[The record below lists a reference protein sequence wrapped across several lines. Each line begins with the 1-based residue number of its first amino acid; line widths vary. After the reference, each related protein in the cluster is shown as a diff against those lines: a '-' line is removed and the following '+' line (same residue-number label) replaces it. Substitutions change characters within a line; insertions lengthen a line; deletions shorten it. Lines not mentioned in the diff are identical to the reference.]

1 MRKSVILAGAVAS
14 ALTAAAAFAQT
25 AAPQAG
31 SGPTAGQERPD
42 GRPEGRHGRFGRMM
56 SPEDRAAYADAR
68 IAGLKALLRL
78 TPEQEKHWPAF
89 EAALREA
96 STLRGQRMAERQ
108 QRFREM
114 RENREAARPDPVQ
127 RLRAAADRM
136 AQNAAITRKIADAAG
151 PLYSSLD
158 EAQKRRAERLILRA
172 GWAGGHPGMMM
183 GRHGHMGEGMG
194 GGWGRHEGGRRGG
207 PGGSGGEG
215 GRL

>member
-1 MRKSVILAGAVAS
+1 MRKSVFFAGAVAS

-25 AAPQAG
+25 TPPAG
-31 SGPTAGQERPD
+31 PGPSAGQERPD
-42 GRPEGRHGRFGRMM
+42 GARQDRPGRFGRMM

-78 TPEQEKHWPAF
+78 TPEQERHWPAL
-89 EAALREA
+89 ETALREA
-96 STLRGQRMAERQ
+96 ATLRGQRATERQ

-136 AQNAAITRKIADAAG
+136 AQNAAMARKIADAAG
-151 PLYSSLD
+151 PLYNSLD
-158 EAQKRRAERLILRA
+158 EAQKRRADRILMRVGWQGGPGGMRGAWRERMEER
-172 GWAGGHPGMMM
+172 M
-183 GRHGHMGEGMG
+183 GDRMG
-194 GGWGRHEGGRRGG
+194 GGGHHRDGGRRG
-207 PGGSGGEG
+207 PSGEG